1 MSAKTLT
8 TVATDLIETYGNTA
22 RNVIGAYR
30 AGNERVV
37 VYLEQRWNS
46 AFKQAASQLSEES
59 RGNAQAAQNLFGGY
73 YTKGVTLTA
82 NGAEKLVA
90 QIVKLATGGLTQ
102 VAANASRFEEKTGLA
117 ALTQLSQVAL
127 PAAEKVTS
135 LAMQLEQK
143 TSELL
148 VRIAGE
154 KPAPV
159 KAKRRAP
166 VKKAARTVT
175 RKAKAVVAEAEA
187 AVEA

>member
-1 MSAKTLT
+1 M
-8 TVATDLIETYGNTA
+8 
-22 RNVIGAYR
+22 
-30 AGNERVV
+30 
-37 VYLEQRWNS
+37 
-46 AFKQAASQLSEES
+46 
-59 RGNAQAAQNLFGGY
+59 
-73 YTKGVTLTA
+73 
-82 NGAEKLVA
+82 
-90 QIVKLATGGLTQ
+90 
-102 VAANASRFEEKTGLA
+102 
-117 ALTQLSQVAL
+117 AL

-135 LAMQLEQK
+135 LATQLEQK